1 MAKVE
6 LILFDVFAF
15 SGMFLVFV
23 VIVTAW
29 RLPRRV
35 PRTETWAYFML
46 STFLASVVNVLI
58 VGCQDGW
65 DPNDALCSL
74 QAILNKTTEAWNAFA
89 GAALLLQVYLR
100 LSHLNSTKPIP
111 RGYIWLFGLEGW
123 QPLTAHR
130 DPIGMQCRLDSK
142 LISRLI
148 NGLTAAGI
156 IVMSMLKVLIL
167 SHIRSIRKMEG
178 KIPSGVGLSV
188 SSIVRGYV
196 CNFFVF
202 ASLVACVL
210 GEYSTQRWGLLL
222 DGFGTALFPLLVGIT
237 FATQTDMLSAWMFW
251 RESDGGMKGITV

>member
-111 RGYIWLFGLEGW
+111 RGYIWLLCGVPCAIFFIVILIVAGFGLEGW

-188 SSIVRGYV
+188 SSIARGYI

-202 ASLVACVL
+202 ASLV
-210 GEYSTQRWGLLL
+210 
-222 DGFGTALFPLLVGIT
+222 
-237 FATQTDMLSAWMFW
+237 
-251 RESDGGMKGITV
+251 